1 MGGIVIAAA
10 AIGVAPAGAATP
22 PPTKPGVP
30 AIISVQ
36 AAPLSAIVSFNK
48 PAHDGGAPVRS
59 DIVVCTS
66 SNGGIKATQNGARS
80 PISVRGMTVGKS
92 YTCKVAARNRIGVGK
107 FSASSPVV
115 VPLPN
120 PQKAVPGAPTIT
132 YVKAGAQS
140 IAVGFTP
147 PSDHGGSVITTYR
160 AKSASSNGG
169 HRGNKEHLVSPVVLD
184 GLSPGK
190 TYTCTLQAR
199 NAGGYGPASSRSRAV
214 VTLGPPKITSVVG
227 GERSVTVGFTMPTA
241 SGTPLVVS
249 FRATCTSSNGG
260 AAGAQSSASSPIR
273 VRNLSIRKAYTCRV
287 AVKNGAGTA
296 STSAASHSVETNG
309 A

>member
-1 MGGIVIAAA
+1 LWAIVGAA
-10 AIGVAPAGAATP
+10 AIGSAPAGAAAP
-22 PPTKPGVP
+22 PPTRPGVP
-30 AIISVQ
+30 AITSVQ
-36 AAPLSAIVSFNK
+36 AAPLSAVVSFDK

-59 DIVVCTS
+59 DVVVCTS
-66 SNGGIKATQNGARS
+66 SNGGITATQNGARS

-92 YTCKVAARNRIGVGK
+92 YTCKVAARNRIGVSK
-107 FSASSPVV
+107 FSAPSTVV
-115 VPLPN
+115 VPLAN
-120 PQKAVPGAPTIT
+120 PLKAVPGAPTIT

-140 IAVGFTP
+140 IAVGFAP

-160 AKSASSNGG
+160 AKCASSNGG

-199 NAGGYGPASSRSRAV
+199 NTGGYGPVSNRSRAI
-214 VTLGPPKITSVVG
+214 VTLRPPTITSVVG
-227 GERSVTVGFTMPTA
+227 GERSVTVAFTMPTK

-249 FRATCTSSNGG
+249 FRATCTSGNGG
-260 AAGAQSSASSPIR
+260 AAASQSSASSPIR
-273 VRNLSIRKAYTCRV
+273 VRNLSIQKAYTCKV

-296 STSAASHSVETNG
+296 ATSAASHSVETKG